1 VSREV
6 CATLFWAGRQSRP
19 QRGRPP
25 LGGIA
30 GAAEA
35 RLRGVEPDVLRGGG
49 QRRPHPCWC
58 TRSNAGSHRA
68 VRVIL
73 PGFWTG
79 GTPMLSTVHRSAAF
93 FDLDK
98 TIIARSSAL
107 AFGRPFRAGGLINRR
122 AALKAAY
129 AQLVYLVAGAD
140 EDQMV
145 RMRDYITEMCT
156 GWDVQQVKDI
166 VAETL
171 FEIVDPL
178 IYDEAA
184 GLIEDHKAS
193 GREVVIVSSSGEEVV
208 GPIGELVGADRVIA
222 TRMVVA
228 DGRYTGQVDYYAYGP
243 TKAAAMRELAEAAG
257 YDLADCYAYSD
268 SITDLPML
276 EAVGHPAAV
285 NPDRALRRAARE
297 RDWPILVFTRP
308 VSLRSRL
315 AGLRGSRTP
324 MVGTAVGVGAAVAGI
339 AWYAARRR
347 TAPPAR
353 GVPDDQPDG
362 RRGAN
367 AFLMRWS
374 SVLR

>member
-1 VSREV
+1 
-6 CATLFWAGRQSRP
+6 
-19 QRGRPP
+19 
-25 LGGIA
+25 
-30 GAAEA
+30 
-35 RLRGVEPDVLRGGG
+35 
-49 QRRPHPCWC
+49 
-58 TRSNAGSHRA
+58 
-68 VRVIL
+68 
-73 PGFWTG
+73 
-79 GTPMLSTVHRSAAF
+79 MLSSVHRSAAF

-140 EDQMV
+140 EDQMD

-228 DGRYTGQVDYYAYGP
+228 DGRYTGQIDYYAYGP

-276 EAVGHPAAV
+276 EVVGHPAAV

-297 RDWPILVFTRP
+297 RGWPILVFTRP

-315 AGLRGSRTP
+315 AGLRAPRKP

-347 TAPPAR
+347 TNPPVR
-353 GVPDDQPDG
+353 VVPDDKPAA

-374 SVLR
+374 SVLRPGGVQQMHGRRPQVDEFPSTRLRARTPGTHARPAAGGTSGLTSVGARRERCTPGNPGPSVGDGAP

>member
-1 VSREV
+1 
-6 CATLFWAGRQSRP
+6 
-19 QRGRPP
+19 
-25 LGGIA
+25 
-30 GAAEA
+30 
-35 RLRGVEPDVLRGGG
+35 
-49 QRRPHPCWC
+49 
-58 TRSNAGSHRA
+58 
-68 VRVIL
+68 
-73 PGFWTG
+73 
-79 GTPMLSTVHRSAAF
+79 MLSSVHRSAAF

-140 EDQMV
+140 EDQMN

-184 GLIEDHKAS
+184 GLIEDHKAN

-208 GPIGELVGADRVIA
+208 GPIGERVGADRVMA

-243 TKAAAMRELAEAAG
+243 NKAAAMRELAEAAG
-257 YDLADCYAYSD
+257 YDLEDCYAYSD

-297 RDWPILVFTRP
+297 RGWPILVFTRP

-315 AGLRGSRTP
+315 SGLRGQRKP
-324 MVGTAVGVGAAVAGI
+324 VVGTAGRVGACG
-339 AWYAARRR
+339 ARL
-347 TAPPAR
+347 A
-353 GVPDDQPDG
+353 
-362 RRGAN
+362 
-367 AFLMRWS
+367 L
-374 SVLR
+374 

>member
-1 VSREV
+1 
-6 CATLFWAGRQSRP
+6 
-19 QRGRPP
+19 
-25 LGGIA
+25 
-30 GAAEA
+30 
-35 RLRGVEPDVLRGGG
+35 
-49 QRRPHPCWC
+49 
-58 TRSNAGSHRA
+58 
-68 VRVIL
+68 
-73 PGFWTG
+73 
-79 GTPMLSTVHRSAAF
+79 MLSSVHRSAAF

-140 EDQMV
+140 EDQMD

-171 FEIVDPL
+171 YEIVDPL

-184 GLIEDHKAS
+184 GLIEEHKAS

-222 TRMVVA
+222 TRMVVE

-243 TKAAAMRELAEAAG
+243 AKATAMRALAEAAG

-297 RDWPILVFTRP
+297 REWPVLAFSRP

-315 AGLRGSRTP
+315 ANLRTP
-324 MVGTAVGVGAAVAGI
+324 KRPVVGTAVGVGAAVAGI

-347 TAPPAR
+347 AAPMAQEV
-353 GVPDDQPDG
+353 GKH
-362 RRGAN
+362 RGARRRTAD
-367 AFLMRWS
+367 AFMVRWS
-374 SVLR
+374 SAAR